1 MKEIENE
8 MRFNRII
15 NIRRNRAV
23 ILNNSKIHKEFD
35 SYGET
40 NDHNI
45 FNSISTF
52 SRPSTIQEN
61 YHFNN
66 NTGVGKT
73 N

>member
-1 MKEIENE
+1 
-8 MRFNRII
+8 MRFDRII
-15 NIRRNRAV
+15 KIRRNRAV
-23 ILNNSKIHKEFD
+23 ILNNSKLHKEFD

-45 FNSISTF
+45 YNTISTI

-61 YHFNN
+61 YHNN
-66 NTGVGKT
+66 NNSSMVKT